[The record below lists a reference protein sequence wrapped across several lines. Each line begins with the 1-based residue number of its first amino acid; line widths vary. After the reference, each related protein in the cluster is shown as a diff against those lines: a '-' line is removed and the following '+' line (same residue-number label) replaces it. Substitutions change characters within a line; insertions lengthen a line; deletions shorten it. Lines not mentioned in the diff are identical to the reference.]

1 MDFKQNYFEI
11 FQMPA
16 SYQVDTDSL
25 ADRYR
30 ELQLSVH
37 PDKFADASDQEK
49 RLAVQWATQVNAAY
63 VTLNEPLKRAI
74 YLLEMSNTNIEHN
87 PTLDPMFLMEQIE
100 LREALEEIE
109 ASGEDGLAQ
118 LDQYKSGVSNVFEGL
133 QRDFEA
139 QINDSIV
146 EAEQT
151 VYKMQFVHKLLAEA
165 NQLEERL
172 LDY

>member
-1 MDFKQNYFEI
+1 VDFKQNYFEI
-11 FQMPA
+11 FQMLA
-16 SYQVDTDSL
+16 SYQVDTDLL

-49 RLAVQWATQVNAAY
+49 RLSVQWATQVNAAY
-63 VTLNEPLKRAI
+63 VTLKEPLKRAI
-74 YLLEMSNTNIEHN
+74 YMLEMSNTNIEHN
-87 PTLDPMFLMEQIE
+87 PTLDPIFLMEQIE
-100 LREALEEIE
+100 LREALEDIE
-109 ASGEDGLAQ
+109 ASGDAGLTQ
-118 LDQYKSGVSNVFEGL
+118 LDQYRADVNKVFENL
-133 QRDFEA
+133 QRDFDA
-139 QINDSIV
+139 QINDSII

-151 VYKMQFVHKLLAEA
+151 VYKMQFVHKLLTEA

>member
-1 MDFKQNYFEI
+1 ML
-11 FQMPA
+11 A
-16 SYQVDTDSL
+16 SYQVDTDLL

-49 RLAVQWATQVNAAY
+49 RLSVQWATQVNAAY
-63 VTLNEPLKRAI
+63 ITLKEPLKRAI
-74 YLLEMSNTNIEHN
+74 YMLEMSNTNIEHN

-100 LREALEEIE
+100 LREALEDIE
-109 ASGEDGLAQ
+109 ASGDAGLTQ
-118 LDQYKSGVSNVFEGL
+118 LDQYRADVNKVFENL
-133 QRDFEA
+133 QRDFDA
-139 QINDSIV
+139 QINDSII

-165 NQLEERL
+165 NQLEERF